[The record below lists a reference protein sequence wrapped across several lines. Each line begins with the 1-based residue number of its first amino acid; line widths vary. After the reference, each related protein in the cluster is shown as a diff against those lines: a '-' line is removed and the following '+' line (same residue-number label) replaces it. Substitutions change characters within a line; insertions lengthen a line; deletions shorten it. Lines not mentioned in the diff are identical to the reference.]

1 MAFKLV
7 LCEED
12 IQELFVGHMIGMI
25 YPLPQSFSCFSRSLR
40 VFIFSWDQCGN
51 VEGDPRVKWLIAK
64 HPLLLVTTSP
74 NEVHCFASQKD
85 LFRQIMSKQT
95 IWYHHM
101 IQPVTLRPEL
111 SVIVLCCTGWS
122 SVLHEKLLEWVIQF
136 PFDHPLS
143 DHGKDWSTY
152 FPQNSSNEYS
162 SWGTPI
168 EDIGVQSWA
177 NSTTFQILY
186 RVYNDRKP
194 FHSLHW
200 FLYPEIELSQVKI
213 IWCIKGFPIIVRVLG
228 PLAFQY
234 S

>member
-1 MAFKLV
+1 M
-7 LCEED
+7 C
-12 IQELFVGHMIGMI
+12 
-25 YPLPQSFSCFSRSLR
+25 
-40 VFIFSWDQCGN
+40 
-51 VEGDPRVKWLIAK
+51 
-64 HPLLLVTTSP
+64 
-74 NEVHCFASQKD
+74 
-85 LFRQIMSKQT
+85 KQT

-101 IQPVTLRPEL
+101 IQPVTLSPEL

-122 SVLHEKLLEWVIQF
+122 CVLHEKLLEWVIQF

-168 EDIGVQSWA
+168 KDIGVQSWA

-200 FLYPEIELSQVKI
+200 LLYPEIELPQIQI